1 MHRKFKEKMAYDLL
15 LDEIEQSTNEL
26 EGMVGT
32 ATLLHN
38 YYSEHQDIEEIYNML
53 HITET
58 MKNQLT
64 CISQEMRFFV
74 NHNKYNEPD
83 VFEKSNINFD
93 NVIIEDD

>member
-1 MHRKFKEKMAYDLL
+1 MAYDLL

-38 YYSEHQDIEEIYNML
+38 YCSEHQDIEEIYNML

-64 CISQEMRFFV
+64 CISQEMRYFV
-74 NHNKYNEPD
+74 NRNKYNEPD
-83 VFEKSNINFD
+83 TSDKINLNANNI
-93 NVIIEDD
+93 IIDD

>member
-1 MHRKFKEKMAYDLL
+1 MQYDLL

-26 EGMVGT
+26 EAMVRT

-38 YYSEHQDIEEIYNML
+38 YCSEHQDIEEIYNML

-64 CISQEMRFFV
+64 CISQEMRYFV
-74 NHNKYNEPD
+74 NRNKYNEPD
-83 VFEKSNINFD
+83 TSDKINLNANNI
-93 NVIIEDD
+93 IIDD